1 MKRCSKCALPDKYP
15 GIDFDEKGIC
25 NYCNYLKASEKMRE
39 SLREGLK
46 KEFYDLAENTKKKSG
61 DYDCVVCYSG
71 GKDSTFL
78 LLELK
83 EKFNFKI
90 MAYTLNN
97 GFISE
102 RALENIKR
110 VTEELDVDHVM
121 FRPKQKTVNRIFHD
135 ALTQKIKYPTEL
147 VSMLSPLC
155 ATCQGIVLGFA
166 VRFAMNGNIPLVF
179 VGFTP
184 GQYPDVSYENFLKS
198 KSCIYLT
205 DTVHKDDPPDII
217 KMIRDPIDEVSG
229 EDAGR
234 YYFKS
239 QYLNKGDNY
248 PHILFPFQTILK
260 YDEKTIYEAIKRIGW
275 KKPKDTDACST
286 NCLINTLGNYAFM
299 KQYGYHPYIAEISSL
314 VRDGLIPYKQVP
326 KLEKIDENTKSMK
339 YCLKKLGL
347 SKKDID
353 GK

>member
-135 ALTQKIKYPTEL
+135 ALTQKIK
-147 VSMLSPLC
+147 
-155 ATCQGIVLGFA
+155 
-166 VRFAMNGNIPLVF
+166 
-179 VGFTP
+179 
-184 GQYPDVSYENFLKS
+184 
-198 KSCIYLT
+198 
-205 DTVHKDDPPDII
+205 
-217 KMIRDPIDEVSG
+217 
-229 EDAGR
+229 
-234 YYFKS
+234 
-239 QYLNKGDNY
+239 
-248 PHILFPFQTILK
+248 
-260 YDEKTIYEAIKRIGW
+260 
-275 KKPKDTDACST
+275 
-286 NCLINTLGNYAFM
+286 
-299 KQYGYHPYIAEISSL
+299 
-314 VRDGLIPYKQVP
+314 
-326 KLEKIDENTKSMK
+326 
-339 YCLKKLGL
+339 
-347 SKKDID
+347 
-353 GK
+353 